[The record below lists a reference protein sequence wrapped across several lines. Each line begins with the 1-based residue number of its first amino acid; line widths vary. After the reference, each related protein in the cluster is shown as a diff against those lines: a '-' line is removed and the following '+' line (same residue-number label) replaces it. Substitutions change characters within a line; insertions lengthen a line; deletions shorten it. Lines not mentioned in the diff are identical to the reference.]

1 MIFFDDLL
9 SRPYKVLTHVASIY
23 ANILEQNKEGSTA
36 ESGQQ
41 CNMAHVPLFWNTKI
55 DMAAIGS
62 TIVSFDWSIA
72 NQTYRWWVSILY
84 IISIVCVRN
93 YSFSYLAYRLVAV
106 LADFRQLQF

>member
-9 SRPYKVLTHVASIY
+9 RRPYKVLTHVASIY
-23 ANILEQNKEGSTA
+23 ANILEQNKEGSTP

-55 DMAAIGS
+55 DTAAIGS

-93 YSFSYLAYRLVAV
+93 YSFSCLAYRSVAV
-106 LADFRQLQF
+106 LADFRQLRF